1 MKLEKFI
8 TVAIDGGAGSGKST
22 TSRLLAEKLNF
33 MHVDTGSHYRVL
45 SHFLIKNNI
54 SPDETINFINL
65 NKFNLNSEIIGNT
78 CHFLIN
84 KHKVPDSDLRSEII
98 NLNVSSYASIPDV
111 RTLLFDYQRSLVDLS
126 KNNSF
131 SGLVMEGRDI
141 GTIILPNA
149 DLKLF
154 LHASQDVRVSR
165 RSNDGQSDSI
175 SLRDKLDSGRKV
187 APLTPSFDSISID
200 TGVNSVDHV
209 FTKISN
215 LISNL

>member
-1 MKLEKFI
+1 MKLDKFI

-45 SHFLIKNNI
+45 SHFLIENNI
-54 SPDETINFINL
+54 SSDETINFLKL

-78 CHFLIN
+78 CNFLIN

-98 NLNVSSYASIPDV
+98 NLNVSLYASIPNV

-126 KNNSF
+126 KNNNF

-187 APLTPSFDSISID
+187 APLTPSLDSISID
-200 TGVNSVDHV
+200 TGVNSVDQV